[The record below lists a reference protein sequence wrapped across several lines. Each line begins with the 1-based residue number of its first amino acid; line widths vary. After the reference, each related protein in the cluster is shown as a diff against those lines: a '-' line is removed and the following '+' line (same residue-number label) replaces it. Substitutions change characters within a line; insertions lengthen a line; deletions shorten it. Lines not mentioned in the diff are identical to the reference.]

1 MQQIDFEAMCED
13 PLTRNF
19 KSITNM
25 VDSFL
30 GPQAPQ
36 LAYQGAQAPAY
47 SGGQTPAYSSGQ
59 APAYSGGQALAYSGG
74 QALAYSSG
82 QTPAYSSGQTSYY
95 QPPQLSY
102 QQYQLPPKDTEGS
115 SPQQPQ
121 APPQQS
127 VAGPPSDISCDILD
141 TGSLYNVVLDI
152 PGIPKE
158 NITLNMN
165 ATEKS
170 FAIRIERKLDDATKY
185 LLHERR
191 SGVFYKT
198 IFMPTDANLELT
210 EAHFE
215 NGILT
220 VVVPK
225 GNSNQAGTK
234 LIKIQ

>member
-30 GPQAPQ
+30 GPQAPAYSGGQAPPQ

-47 SGGQTPAYSSGQ
+47 SSGQAPQLAYQGGQTPAYSG
-59 APAYSGGQALAYSGG
+59 
-74 QALAYSSG
+74 
-82 QTPAYSSGQTSYY
+82 GQTSYY

-102 QQYQLPPKDTEGS
+102 QQYQLPPKDTEGPS
-115 SPQQPQ
+115 LQQPQ
-121 APPQQS
+121 APPQQSVTGPPQQS

>member
-1 MQQIDFEAMCED
+1 M
-13 PLTRNF
+13 
-19 KSITNM
+19 
-25 VDSFL
+25 
-30 GPQAPQ
+30 
-36 LAYQGAQAPAY
+36 
-47 SGGQTPAYSSGQ
+47 
-59 APAYSGGQALAYSGG
+59 
-74 QALAYSSG
+74 
-82 QTPAYSSGQTSYY
+82 
-95 QPPQLSY
+95 
-102 QQYQLPPKDTEGS
+102 
-115 SPQQPQ
+115 
-121 APPQQS
+121 
-127 VAGPPSDISCDILD
+127 
-141 TGSLYNVVLDI
+141 VLDI